1 MQKKNKNKN
10 KNSPSHRR
18 RGCIVEII
26 GFTILRETHTYTH
39 TRYSRCRIR
48 RPNQRGL
55 TGRKGGTIRGDGSS
69 KVKKESVL

>member
-26 GFTILRETHTYTH
+26 GFTILRETHTYIHTH
-39 TRYSRCRIR
+39 VV
-48 RPNQRGL
+48 RGVEL
-55 TGRKGGTIRGDGSS
+55 GDLI
-69 KVKKESVL
+69 KEV